1 MTLSSAKTVRILGR
15 FGLYATVIFLALFI
29 ISPFLWVLVT
39 SFQKTG
45 YLMSVPPRISF
56 REFNFEFYNQLFDDA
71 NFRKALTNSIIVV
84 SLATVFSMA
93 ICALGGYAVGT
104 IRMRGKSTLLFG
116 ILVVQLA
123 PALAYLIPL
132 YMMLRF
138 LNIVDTYQGLVL
150 VFLVFQVPIGI
161 WILRGF
167 FSSIPIELFDAA
179 RIDGCSR
186 FGTFLRVGLPLAR
199 PGIVAVGIFNFI
211 QGWNDLLIPL
221 VVTIYKTTMLT
232 TYASAFGGLYNI
244 DYGGATAVAVLSAL
258 PTIIVAVIFRK
269 QLIVGL
275 TAGAVKG

>member
-1 MTLSSAKTVRILGR
+1 
-15 FGLYATVIFLALFI
+15 
-29 ISPFLWVLVT
+29 
-39 SFQKTG
+39 
-45 YLMSVPPRISF
+45 
-56 REFNFEFYNQLFDDA
+56 
-71 NFRKALTNSIIVV
+71 
-84 SLATVFSMA
+84 
-93 ICALGGYAVGT
+93 
-104 IRMRGKSTLLFG
+104 
-116 ILVVQLA
+116 
-123 PALAYLIPL
+123 
-132 YMMLRF
+132 
-138 LNIVDTYQGLVL
+138 
-150 VFLVFQVPIGI
+150 
-161 WILRGF
+161 
-167 FSSIPIELFDAA
+167 A